1 MRPTAIR
8 DRAQTGIGFLLT
20 RRTAVRVGV
29 PLLAAA
35 ATSLILALSAR
46 PTHPRPGDHWRA
58 RYLIVICGRPVADL
72 PRTSG
77 PVYTDGDGVIHV
89 APRTAA
95 EGGSRA
101 TLGRFF
107 ASAGM
112 RFSRDEIVFP
122 DGTAYRSGDRCP
134 DGAVGQ
140 VRLLVNGRP
149 SREFD
154 RYVPH
159 DGDAIVIQFGASR

>member
-1 MRPTAIR
+1 MRFRIR
-8 DRAQTGIGFLLT
+8 PALAS
-20 RRTAVRVGV
+20 RTAVRLGL
-29 PLLAAA
+29 PLLAVA
-35 ATSLILALSAR
+35 ATSVVLALVSR
-46 PTHPRPGDHWRA
+46 PSHPRPGEHWRA

-72 PRTSG
+72 PRTTG

-89 APRTAA
+89 APRTEA

-112 RFSRDEIVFP
+112 RFSRDEIVLP

-134 DGAVGQ
+134 DGSVGQ

-149 SREFD
+149 SAAFE
-154 RYVPH
+154 RYVPQ
-159 DGDAIVIQFGASR
+159 DGDAIVVQFGSGQ